1 LHTRLKIPPDIQIDE
16 RDLCVLL
23 GNAVDNAMEAAEP
36 LTENLRDIY
45 VEMEYNLG
53 ILSIQIKNRYQGELQ
68 WLEYGKRLKSK
79 KQEGIHGLGLPS
91 MSKIATKYHGRMDIS
106 QNDGF
111 YILNIWLYG

>member
-1 LHTRLKIPPDIQIDE
+1 LHTRLKIPLDIQIDE

-23 GNAVDNAMEAAEP
+23 GNAIDNAMEAVEP

-79 KQEGIHGLGLPS
+79 KQEVGLPS